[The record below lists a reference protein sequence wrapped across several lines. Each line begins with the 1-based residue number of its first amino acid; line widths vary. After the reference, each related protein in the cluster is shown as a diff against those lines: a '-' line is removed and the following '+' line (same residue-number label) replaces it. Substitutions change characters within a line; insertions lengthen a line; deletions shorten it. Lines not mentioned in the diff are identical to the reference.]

1 MGVIAYNKIISQ
13 QKINIYSFNFKKNFL
28 KNILQ
33 NRCGKRGKCSKLLF
47 LLSNFGYTSTTLPHL
62 SDRMEL
68 QKKLKKK

>member
-28 KNILQ
+28 KNIFEKSVESVESVV
-33 NRCGKRGKCSKLLF
+33 NHCNYYINSWYT
-47 LLSNFGYTSTTLPHL
+47 FGTFPHL

-68 QKKLKKK
+68 QKKFKKK

>member
-28 KNILQ
+28 KNIFEKSVESVESVV
-33 NRCGKRGKCSKLLF
+33 NHCNYYINSWYT
-47 LLSNFGYTSTTLPHL
+47 FGTFPHL
-62 SDRMEL
+62 SANREI